1 MKVFNFLLILSAIQL
16 NAQEI
21 IFKTNFPVRDF
32 FIEDSTVVYIEKRSV
47 KSYNM
52 QTNRP
57 DTLFKN
63 NDFFVGG
70 YGLKVFKDSTN
81 NKIITAS
88 NELIRDISSIRFYD
102 IATKAVNKYHVY
114 YTTEIMDFLII
125 PSEKLFFLS
134 KKNLQIQVLKYGG
147 KQRYILKD
155 SIKLDAFS
163 RKMSIYNENLFYITD
178 SGKLFRYNFKSHE
191 KKLIFKGNEMLVN
204 FVINKKTNQL
214 FITNIKGDLIS
225 LDLKDKY
232 ITKKI
237 KLGNTITEAIKIVDD
252 KHIVTGDWNGHI
264 YVIDQLSLDI
274 LKQYNNKSRIIHID
288 SIDDEIYTSSVD
300 CTIKKWSIN

>member
-1 MKVFNFLLILSAIQL
+1 MKVFYFLLILSAIKL

-57 DTLFKN
+57 DILFKK

-70 YGLKVFKDSTN
+70 YGLKIFKDSTS

-102 IATKAVNKYHVY
+102 IATKSVNKYHVY

-125 PSEKLFFLS
+125 PSEKLFCLS
-134 KKNLQIQVLKYGG
+134 KKNLQIQVFKYGG
-147 KQRYILKD
+147 KQRYISKD

-163 RKMSIYNENLFYITD
+163 RKMSIHNDNLFFITD
-178 SGKLFRYNFKSHE
+178 SGKLFRYNLKSKE
-191 KKLIFKGNEMLVN
+191 KKLIFKDTEMLVN

-214 FITNIKGDLIS
+214 FLTNLKGYLIS

-232 ITKKI
+232 MPKKI
-237 KLGNTITEAIKIVDD
+237 KLGNTIIEAIKIVDD
-252 KHIVTGDWNGHI
+252 KYLVTGDWNGHI
-264 YVIDQLSLDI
+264 NVIDQLSLNI
-274 LKQYNNKSRIIHID
+274 SKKYNNKSRIIHID
-288 SIDDEIYTSSVD
+288 SVDEDIYTSSSD
-300 CTIKKWSIN
+300 CTIKKWGIN